1 MPMTAPQDD
10 EPSDPDVD
18 RGVPA
23 TAPASSDAK
32 GGFGWVIEIVETLAL
47 TLVIFL
53 VIQNFI
59 AQPFEVQG
67 PSMETTFL
75 DGQYVLVDRISHY
88 WAPYAHG
95 QVVVFNPGEGIDD
108 RGYPFIK
115 RIIGVPGDTV
125 EVKDGKVFV
134 NGTAIDE
141 PYLFRGEDGQVE
153 PTDATSNQHRWTVGP
168 GELFVMGDH
177 RQVSEDSRYFG
188 PIPQSSVIGRAVL
201 RYWPLSSFG
210 LIQTP

>member
-1 MPMTAPQDD
+1 MTAPHD
-10 EPSDPDVD
+10 EEPAETDVD

-23 TAPASSDAK
+23 AEPAPSGGK
-32 GGFGWVIEIVETLAL
+32 GGFGWLIEIVETLVL

-75 DGQYVLVDRISHY
+75 DGQYVLVDRISHN

-95 QVVVFNPGEGIDD
+95 QVVVFNPPPDVDE

-115 RIIGVPGDTV
+115 RVIGVPGDTV
-125 EVKDGKVFV
+125 ELRDGKVFV

-141 PYLFRGEDGQVE
+141 PYLFRDEDG
-153 PTDATSNQHRWTVGP
+153 TVGP
-168 GELFVMGDH
+168 TEPSSDQTTWTVEPGMLFVMGDH
-177 RQVSEDSRYFG
+177 REVSEDGRYFG
-188 PIPQSSVIGRAVL
+188 PIPQSSVIGRAIF
-201 RYWPLSSFG
+201 RYWPLSAFG